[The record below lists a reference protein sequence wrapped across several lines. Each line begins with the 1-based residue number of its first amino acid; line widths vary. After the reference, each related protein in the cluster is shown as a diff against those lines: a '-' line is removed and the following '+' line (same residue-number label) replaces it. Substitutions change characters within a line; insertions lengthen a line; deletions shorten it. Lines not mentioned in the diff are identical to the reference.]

1 MLFLTQI
8 PIYFFQAEKEG
19 LDKYFKLSTTIPTTN
34 MVLFNAEGKI
44 NRYANMCEILE
55 EFYEVRLQAY

>member
-1 MLFLTQI
+1 
-8 PIYFFQAEKEG
+8 
-19 LDKYFKLSTTIPTTN
+19 

-44 NRYANMCEILE
+44 NRYGNMCEIME